1 MLCAMGDSSISG
13 YMENGFEGVS
23 ATFTQLEP
31 LPSHGVNRFTRAKR
45 YGRWYMLKSLTDECR
60 GKLIYQEML
69 RKEFEITMS
78 LQHPGVVQ
86 VIGLENVN
94 PLGQCIVMEWVEGVT
109 LKKWLEG
116 ENSRD
121 ERLHVAEQLL
131 DTLSHIH
138 AHGIAH
144 RDIKPSNIM
153 VTTNGKNVKIIDF
166 GLADTD
172 AHAILKQPAGTK
184 QYMAPEQ
191 ASTSQPDVRNDI
203 YSLGLVLRQMNLG
216 KDYKKVAEK
225 CILPIDERYQSI
237 NELKSDLSRRK
248 TRRRNI
254 GIALAALSVAGLIT
268 AISLLAIKLSSK
280 DSSNIVV
287 QDNQARQQ
295 VDSLRNALNHASSKI
310 EQGQMQQDSL
320 RGHLG
325 GLKDTIASL
334 NASNTQLLKVQ
345 EAIDERERLVNNAI
359 NDGLQ
364 LVDAANVAS
373 HLKEHVDTLSDV
385 EYLWMDWHSLSLS
398 GERKIP
404 GYMNSIRN
412 RFTSKELAEI
422 EYALKE
428 HCSNYENEIVAKL
441 ERMKN
446 FMIVA
451 D

>member
-1 MLCAMGDSSISG
+1 MQCAMGDSSISG

-94 PLGQCIVMEWVEGVT
+94 PLGQCIVMEWVEGTT
-109 LKKWLEG
+109 LKEWLQG
-116 ENSRD
+116 TTTRT
-121 ERLHVAEQLL
+121 ERLHVAGQLL

-172 AHAILKQPAGTK
+172 AHAILKLPAGTQ

-191 ASTSQPDVRNDI
+191 ATASRPDVRNDI

-254 GIALAALSVAGLIT
+254 GIALAALGAAALVT
-268 AISLLAIKLSSK
+268 AISFLAVRLNSK
-280 DSSNIVV
+280 ENIIV
-287 QDNQARQQ
+287 QDNKAREQ
-295 VDSLRNALNHASSKI
+295 VDSLRNALTHASSKI
-310 EQGQMQQDSL
+310 EQSQLTQDSL
-320 RGHLG
+320 RTHLG
-325 GLKDTIASL
+325 GLNDTIATL
-334 NASNTQLLKVQ
+334 NASNEQLLKVQ